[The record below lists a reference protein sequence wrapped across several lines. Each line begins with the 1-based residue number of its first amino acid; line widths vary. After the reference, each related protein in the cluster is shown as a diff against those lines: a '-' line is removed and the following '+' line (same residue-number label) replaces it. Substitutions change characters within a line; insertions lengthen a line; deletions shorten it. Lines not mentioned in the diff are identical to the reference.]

1 LRGIARL
8 LQSAAAAGRAAP
20 RPGEGGLLAGAGRAA
35 HGDRGGADPQGAQ
48 GRGRHGRAAAA
59 GGGAPWR
66 QGGRGRAG
74 GVGGARTPGRGAC
87 RRGRSGV
94 RAGRRLRSA
103 VRWGRHS
110 RSRGRPGGVSE
121 MAASPAGPEPS
132 RAGQGEPRH
141 LVVGHINKAH
151 GTRGEVFIWPLTDT
165 PEQVFVPGRVL
176 RLASPDGGPEPDP
189 DVPPLVIEHLRPYRR
204 GLLVKFDELDDRTS
218 AEAVAGR
225 YVSAPVEDLP
235 PLEEGEVFYHQLLD
249 AEVVTVE
256 GQVVGRVRE
265 VYETEPAHLLEVK
278 GGDKLHLIPFTEQIV
293 KEVDVERRRIVIDP
307 PAGLL
312 EL

>member
-1 LRGIARL
+1 
-8 LQSAAAAGRAAP
+8 
-20 RPGEGGLLAGAGRAA
+20 
-35 HGDRGGADPQGAQ
+35 
-48 GRGRHGRAAAA
+48 
-59 GGGAPWR
+59 
-66 QGGRGRAG
+66 
-74 GVGGARTPGRGAC
+74 
-87 RRGRSGV
+87 
-94 RAGRRLRSA
+94 
-103 VRWGRHS
+103 
-110 RSRGRPGGVSE
+110 

-176 RLASPDGGPEPDP
+176 RLASPDGRPEPDP